1 MVDGSTS
8 GRSPLGTYVR
18 RVVDDDLDELFGQL
32 AAVLLDGPKGVGK
45 TETALQRARTVRR
58 LDDPAVRQ
66 IAEADVDVPLE
77 GQRPVLLDEWHH
89 VPALW
94 DAVKRAVD
102 RDPAGGQYLLTGSM
116 PSAGTHSGAGRIT
129 VLRMRP
135 LTLPERGLEP
145 SVSLGSLLEGNLD
158 VTGHSLLGLTDYVDA
173 ILTPGLPG
181 LQHLSGRALKAAL
194 DGYLDRVV
202 DRDMVEAGLKVRRP
216 EAVRGWLRAYA
227 AAVSTVTS
235 AEKIRRA
242 ATQGDDAGLPRST
255 TQPYVETLTALRLL
269 DEVPAWSPGH
279 NHLRRLTQGP
289 KHHLA
294 DPTLAAHLVGHG
306 RDKLLGGTTTSLGG
320 DRTYLG
326 QLFESLATLSVRVFA
341 QRLDATVFHVRTR
354 DALHEVD
361 LLAERGDGR
370 VLAIETKLSATVT
383 DHDVRHLH
391 WLGDQIGDQL
401 VGKVVLTTGSDAF
414 LRADDVAVVP
424 LGLLGP

>member
-1 MVDGSTS
+1 MADTDTST
-8 GRSPLGTYVR
+8 RSPMGTYVHR
-18 RVVDDDLDELFGQL
+18 MVDDDLDELFGPL

-102 RDPAGGQYLLTGSM
+102 RDASGGQYLLTGST
-116 PSAGTHSGAGRIT
+116 PPAGTHSGAGRIT

-135 LTLPERGLEP
+135 LTLLERGLEP
-145 SVSLGSLLEGNLD
+145 SVSLGSLLDGD
-158 VTGHSLLGLTDYVDA
+158 MGVSGHSRMALTDYVDA
-173 ILTPGLPG
+173 ILMPGLPG
-181 LQHLSGRALKAAL
+181 LQHLPGRALKVAL

-202 DRDMVEAGLKVRRP
+202 DRDMAEAGLKVRRP

-242 ATQGDDAGLPRST
+242 ATQGDDSGLPRTT

-269 DEVPAWSPGH
+269 DDVPAWSPGN
-279 NHLRRLTQGP
+279 NHLRRLTQGS

-294 DPTLAAHLVGHG
+294 DPALAANLVGHS
-306 RDKLLGGTTTSLGG
+306 RDKLLGGSTSPFGG

-341 QRLDATVFHVRTR
+341 QRRGAAVFHVRTR
-354 DALHEVD
+354 DAVHDVD
-361 LLAERGDGR
+361 LLLERGDGR
-370 VLAIETKLSATVT
+370 ALAIEVKLSATVT

-391 WLGDQIGDQL
+391 WLGERIGDQL

-414 LRADDVAVVP
+414 RRADDVAVVP
-424 LGLLGP
+424 LALLGP